1 MEGILLKQ
9 YGGFY
14 FVYAQGESY
23 TCRIRGSLKRNGT
36 IYPGD
41 YVKIQRIGAQDGVI
55 EEILPRKNEMIR
67 PKMANIDQCLI
78 VLAVSD
84 PEPDMLLLD
93 KILLWNEKNDI
104 RPIICFNKCDLAPQ
118 KGQMLLEIYQKAGY
132 CAFCNSNI
140 NSDMA
145 GWGFLSKELSGK
157 ATVLA
162 GPSGVGKSSLINAMF
177 PDVHLETGQI
187 SDKLGRGKHTTRFAQ
202 LLALGEENTFL
213 ADTPGFSLLELPHMT
228 EEELQ
233 AGFGEIAPLA
243 QHCRFQPC
251 LHDKEPGCAVKE
263 AVAAGQI
270 DGERYKR
277 YLYLLEQI
285 RQQKER
291 WEND

>member
-1 MEGILLKQ
+1 M
-9 YGGFY
+9 
-14 FVYAQGESY
+14 
-23 TCRIRGSLKRNGT
+23 
-36 IYPGD
+36 
-41 YVKIQRIGAQDGVI
+41 
-55 EEILPRKNEMIR
+55 
-67 PKMANIDQCLI
+67 
-78 VLAVSD
+78 
-84 PEPDMLLLD
+84 
-93 KILLWNEKNDI
+93 
-104 RPIICFNKCDLAPQ
+104 
-118 KGQMLLEIYQKAGY
+118 
-132 CAFCNSNI
+132 
-140 NSDMA
+140 
-145 GWGFLSKELSGK
+145 
-157 ATVLA
+157 
-162 GPSGVGKSSLINAMF
+162 INAMF